1 MAKDITIN
9 IVSRLNP
16 TGFSDAEKEMRNIE
30 QMYQES
36 TGKVLKT
43 SSGSIAQL
51 KKNITA
57 LLTSDK
63 EGGAALAKSYVENW
77 VKGMTFSGQ
86 DINRIS
92 ANINKALS
100 EVQNVDSGLF
110 KSLDMSSIMSQLNEV
125 SGVYESTVSKVTETT
140 NRETEAHQAKLAV
153 YDQLGLKTEYYTE
166 QMRFAQAE
174 MERLAVS
181 SGDNS
186 ARMKELAT
194 QYSNAKT
201 ELEQMNQTGSKTSNW
216 LTYFSATLTSMA
228 THMAFS
234 AVIRGIKSTLRESA
248 QAAAEAEQKFNKLS
262 TVFDGFG
269 DSAKKAAAQLANSIG
284 VATSTASS
292 ALSTVGD
299 LLQARGMDVAQSLEV
314 ANDWVS
320 QFQDIIAFKDI
331 DMSLEEFANS
341 FMAGVAGNTRN
352 FRTFGSIVKET
363 DVKMRLAKEGLD
375 GLTGSQLE
383 LQKAIIRGN
392 IALEQQANAVGAT
405 QREWNSTLSI
415 NRRLSEEW
423 KQYKEALGENIN
435 AIFSP
440 IKQWWTDILAEAN
453 KARKVEKEY
462 KEGALE
468 SNVYDLENP
477 KDLQRYK
484 SELYEIMDTLYW
496 NSQADY
502 FGNVDLALQENEEF
516 YMDEFKKLMF
526 KYSVSYERLVK
537 DLEELQNTYKDPDNG
552 YNLTIPL
559 NENIKEQLKQLDE
572 NTKKA
577 IEIKKSIE
585 KLTSTYETILNLNNQ
600 LYESIGMLSGVTDF
614 ISPIEDSDLL
624 PTIKNSKYS
633 EQYKQLML
641 KEFEQSA
648 LLAVKD
654 VLTILKDN
662 MENNAKAFVSEIDY
676 ELGKISE
683 SDLLAA
689 PIDSLEQL
697 YEIVK
702 NSFLLNTITG
712 ENGERI
718 TTEEQALLD
727 EILQALKTAND
738 NLNTYNKK
746 QEILKDL
753 TSSITNTQKEI
764 AQRAGIQGYVDS
776 GYSEKAAELLYQ
788 RDLEIESLRE
798 SFATLGES
806 TITVNDEL
814 VSLDKIIELV
824 TQNYQEQIDALKEDT
839 TKETDTEIAKVQ
851 QRLQAL
857 GEDRL
862 KTVEVNKLIAGGST
876 PDEAN
881 AIYDFMQKEKE
892 IRDLFSKLGDTVIE
906 VNGQLITE
914 AELLAENEYQ
924 YQKNIES
931 LQDTRTVFEQWADS
945 MKSIGVADSF
955 TSGIQGSDVYSIVQ
969 SGYSGYEENGGLG
982 AAIGILT
989 EILSKLEAF
998 EQALNI
1004 LQPFLELMDRFLAP
1018 LLPAINAIAQVIVT
1032 IVTGILTPLFPIIK
1046 TVATL
1051 IITICT
1057 VVESIYYAIT
1067 FQWGKIGKIWD
1078 DYRES
1083 MRTIENMSLDVSE
1096 INQNTQKEDSALYKA
1111 YADMY
1116 KKNFINAEEF
1126 SALIAGLNGVQYD
1139 RVKAYESKS
1148 YNSVYYNNSYLTQRP
1163 VETVY
1168 RLEISENDGIFQR
1181 TVASAVNVQLQ
1192 KQANQ
1197 NW

>member
-36 TGKVLKT
+36 TGKVLKA

-57 LLTSDK
+57 LLSSGG
-63 EGGAALAKSYVENW
+63 EGSTAMAKSYVENW

-125 SGVYESTVSKVTETT
+125 SGVYESTVSKVAETT

-153 YDQLGLKTEYYTE
+153 YDQLGLKTEFCTE

-174 MERLAVS
+174 MERLAVK

-216 LTYFSATLTSMA
+216 LMYFSATLTSMA

-234 AVIRGIKSTLRESA
+234 AVIRGIKNTLRESA

-299 LLQARGMDVAQSLEV
+299 LLQARGMNVAQSLGV

-320 QFQDIIAFKDI
+320 KFQDIIAFKDI

-435 AIFSP
+435 TIFSP
-440 IKQWWTDILAEAN
+440 IKKWWTEILAETN
-453 KARKVEKEY
+453 KARRAQKEY

-468 SNVYDLENP
+468 GTIYNLE
-477 KDLQRYK
+477 
-484 SELYEIMDTLYW
+484 
-496 NSQADY
+496 
-502 FGNVDLALQENEEF
+502 
-516 YMDEFKKLMF
+516 DE
-526 KYSVSYERLVK
+526 K
-537 DLEELQNTYKDPDNG
+537 DLERYENQLYDTIVKFHELVNTGYGGNATKALNDMGNTYVKTFKEIMVMYSTSSERLFEDLDEISSKYSLKN
-552 YNLTIPL
+552 PL
-559 NENIKEQLKQLDE
+559 NEYIKTQIKALEARIKEAIELKKYTEQLKTTYQE
-572 NTKKA
+572 ISNT
-577 IEIKKSIE
+577 
-585 KLTSTYETILNLNNQ
+585 NNQ
-600 LYESIGMLSGVTDF
+600 LYESMGMIAGVTEF
-614 ISPIEDSDLL
+614 TSPIDENEILRIISS
-624 PTIKNSKYS
+624 NQYSKQDREFY
-633 EQYKQLML
+633 L
-641 KEFEQSA
+641 KEFENSA
-648 LLAVKD
+648 LTAVEN
-654 VLTILKDN
+654 VFSNLTSN
-662 MENNAKAFVSEIDY
+662 MSNNVKAFVSEVDY

-683 SDLLAA
+683 SDLLEA
-689 PIDSLEQL
+689 PIDSLKQL
-697 YEIVK
+697 YEVVK

-746 QEILKDL
+746 QEVLKDL
-753 TSSITNTQKEI
+753 TSSITNTQKEL
-764 AQRAGIQGYVDS
+764 AQRAGIQGYINS
-776 GYSEKAAELLYQ
+776 GYSDKAAELLYQ

-814 VSLDKIIELV
+814 ISLDKIIALV

-881 AIYDFMQKEKE
+881 AMYDFMQKEKE
-892 IRDLFSKLGDTVIE
+892 IRDLFAKLGDTVIE

-1067 FQWGKIGKIWD
+1067 FQWGKIGKLWD
-1078 DYRES
+1078 DYYES
-1083 MRTIENMSLDVSE
+1083 IRTIESMSLDVSE
-1096 INQNTQKEDSALYKA
+1096 INKNTQKEDSALYKA

-1168 RLEISENDGIFQR
+1168 RLEISETDGIFQK

>member
-9 IVSRLNP
+9 IVSKLNP

-30 QMYQES
+30 QMYQDS
-36 TGKVLKT
+36 TGKILKT

-57 LLTSDK
+57 LLSSGG
-63 EGGAALAKSYVENW
+63 EGSTAMAKSYVENW

-86 DINRIS
+86 DLNRIT

-110 KSLDMSSIMSQLNEV
+110 KSLNMSSIMSQLNEV
-125 SGVYESTVSKVTETT
+125 SGVYESTVSKVTEIT

-186 ARMKELAT
+186 ARMKELAN
-194 QYSNAKT
+194 QYSNAKN
-201 ELEQMNQTGSKTSNW
+201 ELEQMSQSGSKTTQW

-234 AVIRGIKSTLRESA
+234 SIIRGIKNTLRESA
-248 QAAAEAEQKFNKLS
+248 QAAAEAEQKFNKLA
-262 TVFDGFG
+262 TVFEGFS
-269 DSAKKAAAQLANSIG
+269 DTAKQTAMQLATSIG
-284 VATSTASS
+284 VANSTAAS

-299 LLQARGMDVAQSLEV
+299 LLQARGMNISQSLEV
-314 ANDWVS
+314 ASDWVS
-320 QFQDIIAFKDI
+320 KFQDIIAFKDI

-363 DVKMRLAKEGLD
+363 DVKMRLAKESLD

-392 IALEQQANAVGAT
+392 LALEQQANAIGAT
-405 QREWNSTLSI
+405 EREWNSTLSI

-440 IKQWWTDILAEAN
+440 IKQWWTDILAQAN
-453 KARKVEKEY
+453 KARKAQKEY
-462 KEGALE
+462 EQGSTE
-468 SNVYDLENP
+468 INVYDLSKERDLETYKN
-477 KDLQRYK
+477 KLSEIVQQYRELQRNDPNALNSSLDSYINKYK
-484 SELYEIMDTLYW
+484 EIMTI
-496 NSQADY
+496 
-502 FGNVDLALQENEEF
+502 FNVDSN
-516 YMDEFKKLMF
+516 KLF
-526 KYSVSYERLVK
+526 S
-537 DLEELQNTYKDPDNG
+537 DLEETAK
-552 YNLTIPL
+552 NLYATSLAAPL
-559 NENIKEQLKQLDE
+559 NDS
-572 NTKKA
+572 
-577 IEIKKSIE
+577 IKKQIVAMENEVKAAKELMQRIE
-585 KLTSTYETILNLNNQ
+585 GLKTQYAQISDINNQ
-600 LYESIGMLSGVTDF
+600 LYESIGMINGVTNFVEPKD
-614 ISPIEDSDLL
+614 EYD
-624 PTIKNSKYS
+624 T
-633 EQYKQLML
+633 L
-641 KEFEQSA
+641 KSIQQTPEMGEIYLKRLAESSLSA
-648 LLAVKD
+648 VSN
-654 VLTILKDN
+654 VLTNITDNIGSNLKT
-662 MENNAKAFVSEIDY
+662 FVSEVDY

-683 SDLLAA
+683 SDLFEA
-689 PIDSLEQL
+689 PIESLKEL

-753 TSSITNTQKEI
+753 ISSITNTQKEI

-788 RDLEIESLRE
+788 RDLEIEALKE

-806 TITVNDEL
+806 AITVNDEL
-814 VSLDKIIELV
+814 VSLDKIIALV
-824 TQNYQEQIDALKEDT
+824 TQNYQEQIDALQSDT
-839 TKETDTEIAKVQ
+839 TKETDTEITKAQ
-851 QRLQAL
+851 QRLQTL

-862 KTVEVNKLIAGGST
+862 KTVEINKLIAGGST

-914 AELLAENEYQ
+914 IELLAENEYQ
-924 YQKNIES
+924 LQKNIES
-931 LQDTRTVFEQWADS
+931 LQDTKTVFEEWADS

-969 SGYSGYEENGGLG
+969 SGYTGYEENGGLG

-1018 LLPAINAIAQVIVT
+1018 LLPAINAIAHVIVT

-1067 FQWGKIGKIWD
+1067 FQWGKIGRLWD
-1078 DYRES
+1078 DYYES
-1083 MRTIENMSLDVSE
+1083 IRTIESMSLDVSE
-1096 INQNTQKEDSALYKA
+1096 INKNTQKEDSALYKA

-1139 RVKAYESKS
+1139 RVKAYETKNYSS
-1148 YNSVYYNNSYLTQRP
+1148 SVYYSNSYITQRP
-1163 VETVY
+1163 NETVY

-1192 KQANQ
+1192 KQASQ
-1197 NW
+1197 SW